1 MPHRNHDDN
10 IQSNNISGGEKQKI
24 SIARVIKKNPD
35 VIIFDEPTS
44 AMDYESTMHFYQE
57 LERLKKD
64 KIVIIITHDLS
75 YVNDSVITLSFDNL

>member
-1 MPHRNHDDN
+1 M
-10 IQSNNISGGEKQKI
+10 
-24 SIARVIKKNPD
+24 
-35 VIIFDEPTS
+35 IIFDEPTS